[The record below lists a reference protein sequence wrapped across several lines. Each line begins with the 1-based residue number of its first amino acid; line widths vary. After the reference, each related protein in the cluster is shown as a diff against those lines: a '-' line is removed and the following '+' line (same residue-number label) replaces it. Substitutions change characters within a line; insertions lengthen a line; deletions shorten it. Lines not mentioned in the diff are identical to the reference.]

1 MRGRNRDGDRD
12 REGAQQ
18 NTVRVS
24 RNGAGNKG
32 HATLE
37 WASRDIFYL
46 HNDNASYSADDNDN
60 DYTPAITQTHP
71 NTHTHTHIEVGVG
84 AGGSEGG
91 RLFNTNSSAQSSKIS
106 AKDNAN

>member
-1 MRGRNRDGDRD
+1 
-12 REGAQQ
+12 
-18 NTVRVS
+18 V
-24 RNGAGNKG
+24 
-32 HATLE
+32 

-71 NTHTHTHIEVGVG
+71 NTHTHIEVGVG